1 MNKLFLS
8 VIISTV
14 CGHLALARCKSI
26 PVKHFVGQ
34 FEVVGIEGVF
44 AKCVSKGNTESFEKI
59 KQPGCSIALKLKLL
73 KDGQSDGQASF
84 KIYVRGEICS
94 SKIGSLKDLS
104 LISTDTECCH
114 IEDESD
120 SYLCD
125 GKGKS
130 QKLKCIVSPNWAIDE
145 SKRK

>member
-1 MNKLFLS
+1 MKLMLLI
-8 VIISTV
+8 VVTV
-14 CGHLALARCKSI
+14 VNGSLALARCKSI

-59 KQPGCSIALKLKLL
+59 KQPGCSITLKLKLL
-73 KDGQSDGQASF
+73 KDGQSDGQTSF

-114 IEDESD
+114 IEEESD
-120 SYLCD
+120 SGLCG
-125 GKGKS
+125 GKGKP

-145 SKRK
+145 SQRK